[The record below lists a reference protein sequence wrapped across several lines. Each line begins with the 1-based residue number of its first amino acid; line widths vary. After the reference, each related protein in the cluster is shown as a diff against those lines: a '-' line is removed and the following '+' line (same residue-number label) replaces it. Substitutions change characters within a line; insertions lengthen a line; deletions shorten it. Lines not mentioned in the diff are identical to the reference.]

1 MGLTRSR
8 SASPS
13 GNPPRTTPM
22 SAAGA
27 HEPSCSRLFVC
38 GQVLPFSN
46 LAERESFLPDSPA
59 PLPLPSANRQR
70 LGDFTLARRERKFS
84 AGLAGTLAAA
94 KCKQAA
100 LGRFYFGSLSNRE
113 CLARR
118 KEKQWASS
126 SGK

>member
-1 MGLTRSR
+1 MGTSCTRSR

-13 GNPPRTTPM
+13 GNPPRTTLM

-46 LAERESFLPDSPA
+46 LAER
-59 PLPLPSANRQR
+59 
-70 LGDFTLARRERKFS
+70 KFS

-94 KCKQAA
+94 QCKQAA
-100 LGRFYFGSLSNRE
+100 LGRFYSGSLSNRE
-113 CLARR
+113 CLTRQ
-118 KEKQWASS
+118 KNK
-126 SGK
+126 GGTPKKKKKKKKKKK